1 MLLKIKRRIALNRK
15 KKFVSNIQIKVIAD
29 LNIVKQYVEQ
39 CTLFDNLQIVN
50 EFNDRDNARKYVY
63 APKSNPMDSNQF
75 REAMFSL
82 LGRNLDYIL
91 VSSTLDDYPII
102 GACCIEDAI
111 IYKEKY
117 NVAALQ
123 KDNSISCG
131 KLLRLPGYNKIETC
145 ININEAISGISLV
158 DESFLLKNIL
168 YVPEY
173 HNQLQTKIYNKKK
186 KMVFVMPIF
195 MAVGGVERNTIE
207 IMRCLQEEYDFCVIT
222 MERHSKG
229 QGSLNYQLNKL
240 CVANYDLRELVEYND
255 YFSAME
261 QLKSIYNPDIIWLC
275 NNSNWLEDNL
285 LEFRRL
291 FSKQAI
297 VAQDVYDTKYGWIE
311 YYNREGIHLLDRYIA
326 INKKIEECFIN
337 QYSIS
342 KDKIDVIYPAVDDGK
357 IRKEIDIPI
366 DREAICKKYG
376 LNPTKKY
383 FAYVGRLMDQKNPL
397 RYVRL
402 ATKAINKYSD
412 MEWIIVGDGALAA
425 QVEDAIKANNM
436 TDKIKRIPYVSNV
449 PELYK
454 VIDGLVIVSYYEGM
468 PIVSI
473 EAMSMGVPIFGTDV
487 GDLKIFVDK
496 YNCGN
501 IISIDK
507 QDDFEAFELWYK
519 NYLFYKKNAEKN
531 ALNILDFFSAN
542 NLALLYKETFEKAL
556 KDLR

>member
-186 KMVFVMPIF
+186 
-195 MAVGGVERNTIE
+195 
-207 IMRCLQEEYDFCVIT
+207 
-222 MERHSKG
+222 
-229 QGSLNYQLNKL
+229 
-240 CVANYDLRELVEYND
+240 
-255 YFSAME
+255 
-261 QLKSIYNPDIIWLC
+261 
-275 NNSNWLEDNL
+275 
-285 LEFRRL
+285 
-291 FSKQAI
+291 
-297 VAQDVYDTKYGWIE
+297 
-311 YYNREGIHLLDRYIA
+311 
-326 INKKIEECFIN
+326 
-337 QYSIS
+337 
-342 KDKIDVIYPAVDDGK
+342 
-357 IRKEIDIPI
+357 
-366 DREAICKKYG
+366 
-376 LNPTKKY
+376 
-383 FAYVGRLMDQKNPL
+383 
-397 RYVRL
+397 
-402 ATKAINKYSD
+402 
-412 MEWIIVGDGALAA
+412 
-425 QVEDAIKANNM
+425 
-436 TDKIKRIPYVSNV
+436 
-449 PELYK
+449 
-454 VIDGLVIVSYYEGM
+454 
-468 PIVSI
+468 
-473 EAMSMGVPIFGTDV
+473 
-487 GDLKIFVDK
+487 
-496 YNCGN
+496 
-501 IISIDK
+501 
-507 QDDFEAFELWYK
+507 
-519 NYLFYKKNAEKN
+519 
-531 ALNILDFFSAN
+531 
-542 NLALLYKETFEKAL
+542 
-556 KDLR
+556 